1 MCVCSSVLLPRL
13 LGLRV
18 CVCVC
23 VCIEVIE
30 EEQQQLPGGSTLMFL
45 WDSFSFCLV
54 SRNLE
59 E

>member
-1 MCVCSSVLLPRL
+1 M
-13 LGLRV
+13 
-18 CVCVC
+18 CVC